1 MEQRNEPKQGAK
13 KPLSVATE
21 AVSRP
26 VPEPNLS
33 APKSMAK
40 KSQERRASRLDCV
53 PAVAID
59 ASEAKH
65 KASAVGSAEGHPSGT
80 EAQEVKKRRR
90 DEMEALSKGVSRPR
104 LRHRNQRQKKMSIE
118 ASIEAKNTDTETRA
132 KPIVS
137 KAVPRP
143 HVPVPKPKKWPG
155 AFLRRFYGCAD
166 RSAVGLRPRYRHRFL
181 GPLLQ
186 RRLQLGF

>member
-33 APKSMAK
+33 APKPMAK
-40 KSQERRASRLDCV
+40 KSQGRRACRLDCV

-65 KASAVGSAEGHPSGT
+65 KASAEGSAEDHPSGT
-80 EAQEVKKRRR
+80 DALEVRERRR
-90 DEMEALSKGVSRPR
+90 EEKRAVSKGVSRPR
-104 LRHRNQRQKKMSIE
+104 LRHRDQRQEKGKRRSLHRSKARRHRDTGETDRVEGSAE
-118 ASIEAKNTDTETRA
+118 APCSGTEAKEM
-132 KPIVS
+132 S
-137 KAVPRP
+137 
-143 HVPVPKPKKWPG
+143 
-155 AFLRRFYGCAD
+155 
-166 RSAVGLRPRYRHRFL
+166 RSVFEKI
-181 GPLLQ
+181 
-186 RRLQLGF
+186 